1 MGTFCFVV
9 ARDGCSGIIRGMNR
23 IFAALVFVCTLGLLS
38 AAPFELK
45 EGDRVIFLGDTL
57 IEREQHHGWIELMLT
72 TRFPDRN
79 VTFRNLGWSADLP
92 DGASRL
98 GLSLG
103 QAGNE
108 PAGETW
114 KLLQK
119 QIEETKPTVAF
130 IGYGMA
136 ASFAGEA
143 GLPKFKEDYNRLL
156 DAIEKLSP
164 GCRLV
169 LLGPVQHQWLPEPL
183 PAPAAHNAQL
193 RNYSDAILEIAGAR
207 KSSFVS
213 LLDAFKEQPGA
224 SAESRRWTDNGIHL
238 TEKGYQDATSHIQSK
253 LGLGA
258 AQPWQNALGAGLLRQ
273 VILRK
278 NEFFFHRSRPANMA
292 YIFGFR
298 KREQGKNA
306 VEMPKF
312 DPLIEVE
319 EKKIRELCKHLN
331 NASFKPGPELQPAAL
346 LGKAA
351 AAKHTPQPTPEFTV
365 AEGLEIT
372 LWAENPH
379 LAKPIQI
386 NFDAQGRLWV
396 ASSEVYPQ
404 IEPGQAAHD
413 KIVILEDT
421 KGAGKADK
429 ATVFADGL
437 LIPTGLAPGDGG
449 VYVAQSTE
457 LLHLKDTNGDGK
469 ADVRRVVLS
478 SFGTEDTHHNLHTL
492 RWGPDGRLWMSQSIY
507 TRSEVETPHGVVRLR
522 SGGVFRFEP
531 AAQKLEVVFKGW
543 VNSWGHQFD
552 EFGQSFMT
560 DGAGGGG
567 INWGLPGGMY
577 VTYARGRRI
586 LPSVSPGGYPKFA
599 SLEIIRSQ
607 HFPADWQGR
616 MVTCDFRANRVTS
629 FSITEQGAAYVTKQ
643 ETDICRTSNNTFR
656 PIDVKL
662 GPDGALYIADWSNP
676 IIQHGEVDFRDPR
689 RDREHGR
696 IWRVAVK
703 GKASLK
709 NPSLAKASTGA
720 LLNELLS
727 PNQFNSSQAT
737 RLLVEKDSAAV
748 APELKTWTAKLKT
761 EKEQLAALWI
771 HQSLNIPAPELLTKL
786 LVAQDGRIRA
796 AAVRALSF
804 ATTAPAKPV
813 LVADPNG
820 TSSAYLADAGASFPE
835 SDTVTHLAK
844 LVTDPH
850 PRVRMEAVRALA
862 KFPSAK
868 STELVLSAVNSIGA
882 DSFLDYA
889 VWLSINELGQPFL
902 AALESGAWVP
912 DSPAKQQ
919 QLEFAMKS
927 IEPALASGFLTKT
940 LAGKPLAKD
949 GSGPWIELIGTAGG
963 SDEINRLWEQ
973 VVKRDFT
980 DAALNRA
987 LNALSR
993 AARLRNVKPAGDAS
1007 RGLALLSD
1015 ADLATRVA
1023 AINLMGAWK
1032 NPGAVF
1038 PEMVKLAGTENMPA
1052 EVRTASFAA
1061 FREMGAIPPVLGAL
1075 QALAT
1080 KTSPASVRRAAAVTL
1095 ASLQPTKF
1103 ADLVLDEL
1111 AETKTDAE
1119 ALDLWRGVLTAKG
1132 AAKQFGEKISSRTTL
1147 PLHVSTAGL
1156 RAAREAAQPDAT
1168 LVASLTK
1175 LANIT
1180 TLSPDKLTPA
1190 KLKELADFA
1199 VKSGDPMRGER
1210 VYRRAELGCV
1220 LCHSIGGVGGKVGP
1234 DMTSLGAAAPADYLV
1249 ESLLLP
1255 NAKIKEG
1262 FYGINIETKDDLEYS
1277 GILVRESGQEL
1288 ILRNAQNQEVSVA
1301 KSNLRKRSNSTQ
1313 SLMPTGLLDTVSES
1327 DRNDLVAFLT
1337 RLGKPGDYDASK
1349 GGVARVWRVL
1359 PVTHRMDQGGWD
1371 KITKGD
1377 FAAKWT
1383 AMESGIGEHTW
1394 RSANSLVSGALAK
1407 PDFAPNNILG
1417 NVTLTGVFVATTFT
1431 LSKTGGVTL
1440 SVEGVN
1446 TTDAWL
1452 NGNKAKVNS
1461 PGPKGALELTSQL
1474 PAGTHTLL
1482 LRLDAAK
1489 LPEQIKVKSADVN
1502 WSLN

>member
-1 MGTFCFVV
+1 MKRLLLLLSAVV
-9 ARDGCSGIIRGMNR
+9 ALAIP
-23 IFAALVFVCTLGLLS
+23 ATA

-45 EGDRVIFLGDTL
+45 DGDRVVFLGDTL
-57 IEREQHHGWIELMLT
+57 MEREQHHGWIELMLT
-72 TRFPDRN
+72 TRFPDRR

-92 DGASRL
+92 DGESRL

-108 PAGETW
+108 PPGEAW
-114 KLLQK
+114 KLIQK

-143 GLPKFKEDYNRLL
+143 GLEKFKADYNRLL
-156 DAIEKLSP
+156 DAIEKISP
-164 GCRLV
+164 GCRFV
-169 LLGPVQHQWLPEPL
+169 LLSPIKHEQVPWMSLDPTK
-183 PAPAAHNAQL
+183 HNEQL
-193 RNYSDAILEIAGAR
+193 KLYVDACRLIAKERSAF
-207 KSSFVS
+207 FVS
-213 LLDAFKEQPGA
+213 LFDRGPMHFSLYEATR
-224 SAESRRWTDNGIHL
+224 ESTGNVSRSEIFQTENGIHL
-238 TEKGYQDATSHIQSK
+238 GELGYHQTARS
-253 LGLGA
+253 LEL
-258 AQPWQNALGAGLLRQ
+258 ALFGTRHTLNPGFSAHMQHLRQ
-273 VILRK
+273 LILRK

-306 VEMPKF
+306 VEMPQF
-312 DPLIEVE
+312 DPLIAAE

-331 NASFKPGPELQPAAL
+331 DASFKPGPELQPAAL

-365 AEGLEIT
+365 AEGLEVT

-386 NFDAQGRLWV
+386 NFDPQGRLWV

-413 KIVILEDT
+413 KIVVLEDT

-531 AAQKLEVVFKGW
+531 SSLKLEVVFKGW

-577 VTYARGRRI
+577 VTYARARRI

-616 MVTCDFRANRVTS
+616 LVTCDFRANRVTS
-629 FSITEQGAAYVTKQ
+629 FSITEQGAAYITKQ

-689 RDREHGR
+689 RDHEHGR
-696 IWRVAVK
+696 IWRVAMKSKPVLKKPELVK
-703 GKASLK
+703 AGTS
-709 NPSLAKASTGA
+709 A
-720 LLNELLS
+720 LLNELIS
-727 PNQFNSSQAT
+727 PNHFNASQAT
-737 RLLVEKDSAAV
+737 RLLVEKGADAV

-771 HQSLNIPAPELLTKL
+771 HQSLNIPAPELVTKL
-786 LVAQDGRIRA
+786 LAAQDGRIRA

-804 ATTAPAKPV
+804 ATAAPTKPV
-813 LVADPNG
+813 LVADANG
-820 TSSAYLADAGASFPE
+820 TASTYLADASASFAE
-835 SDTVTHLAK
+835 SDTVARLTK
-844 LVTDPH
+844 LVADPH
-850 PRVRMEAVRALA
+850 SRVRVEAVRALA

-868 STELVLSAVNSIGA
+868 SAELVLSAVDTIGT
-882 DSFLDYA
+882 DPFLDYA
-889 VWLSINELGQPFL
+889 VWLSINELAQPFL
-902 AALESGAWVP
+902 AALESGAWGP
-912 DSPAKQQ
+912 NSPAKQA
-919 QLEFAMKS
+919 QLEYAMKALD
-927 IEPALASGFLTKT
+927 PALASSSVAKI
-940 LAGKPLAKD
+940 LAAKPLTKD
-949 GSGPWIELIGTAGG
+949 GSGPWIELIGAAGG
-963 SDEINRLWEQ
+963 PAEINRLWEQ

-987 LNALSR
+987 LAALTS

-1007 RGLALLSD
+1007 RGLALLSY
-1015 ADLATRVA
+1015 ANLATRVA
-1023 AINLMGAWK
+1023 FVNLQGAWK
-1032 NPGAVF
+1032 NPGAAF
-1038 PEMVKLAGTENMPA
+1038 AEMVKLAGTENTPA
-1052 EVRTASFAA
+1052 EVRTALFGA
-1061 FREMGAIPPVLGAL
+1061 FRELGAIGPVLGAL
-1075 QALAT
+1075 QPLAA
-1080 KTSPASVRRAAAVTL
+1080 KTSPAPVRRAAAVTL
-1095 ASLQPTKF
+1095 ASLQPAKF
-1103 ADLVLDEL
+1103 ADLALDEL
-1111 AETKTDAE
+1111 AETKTEAE
-1119 ALDLWRGVLTAKG
+1119 ALDLWRSVLATKG
-1132 AAKQFGEKISSRTTL
+1132 AAKSFGEKVGSRTAL
-1147 PLHVSTAGL
+1147 PPHVASSGL
-1156 RAAREAAQPDAT
+1156 RAAREGAQPDAT

-1180 TLSPDKLTPA
+1180 ALSPDKLTPA
-1190 KLKELADFA
+1190 KLKELADLA
-1199 VKSGDPMRGER
+1199 VKSGDPARGER

-1220 LCHSIGGVGGKVGP
+1220 LCHSIGGAGGKVGP
-1234 DMTSLGAAAPADYLV
+1234 DMTSIGASAPVDYLV
-1249 ESLLLP
+1249 ESVLLP

-1262 FYGINIETKDDLEYS
+1262 FHSTVITTKDDQEFS
-1277 GILVRESGQEL
+1277 GLLVRETGQEVVV
-1288 ILRNAQNQEVSVA
+1288 RNAQNVEVSVA
-1301 KSNLRKRSNSTQ
+1301 KNNIARRANSQ
-1313 SLMPTGLLDTVSES
+1313 FSLMPAGLLDTMPEAEQL
-1327 DRNDLVAFLT
+1327 DLIAFLSK
-1337 RLGKPGDYDASK
+1337 LGKPGNFDAGK

-1359 PVTHRMDQGGWD
+1359 PVTHRMSQDG
-1371 KITKGD
+1371 IEPFTKGD
-1377 FAAKWT
+1377 FTGKWDQFH
-1383 AMESGIGEHTW
+1383 SGFAGGLAWGTTTT
-1394 RSANSLVSGALAK
+1394 LVNGALSKPEFEELAK
-1407 PDFAPNNILG
+1407 APLH
-1417 NVTLTGVFVATTFT
+1417 VTVNHLVAGTTFT
-1431 LSKTGGVTL
+1431 ASKPGPVTL
-1440 SVEGVN
+1440 VLEGGDKPDVWLDGKPVKLSPSGEIK
-1446 TTDAWL
+1446 TTVTAGAHTIVLRFDAQ
-1452 NGNKAKVNS
+1452 K
-1461 PGPKGALELTSQL
+1461 P
-1474 PAGTHTLL
+1474 PAST
-1482 LRLDAAK
+1482 R
-1489 LPEQIKVKSADVN
+1489 VRSADVTF
-1502 WSLN
+1502 SLN

>member
-1 MGTFCFVV
+1 
-9 ARDGCSGIIRGMNR
+9 MNR
-23 IFAALVFVCTLGLLS
+23 IFILLASLCSLTLS
-38 AAPFELK
+38 AVAAPTPLELK
-45 EGDRVIFLGDTL
+45 EGDRVVFIGDTL
-57 IEREQHHGWIELMLT
+57 IEREQNHGWIELMLT
-72 TRFPDRN
+72 TRFPDRH

-92 DGASRL
+92 DGESRL

-108 PAGETW
+108 PAGEGW

-119 QIEETKPTVAF
+119 QIGEARPTVAF

-136 ASFAGEA
+136 ASFDGAP
-143 GLPKFKEDYNRLL
+143 GLPKFKADYERLL
-156 DAIEKLSP
+156 DTIEKLSP

-169 LLGPVQHQWLPEPL
+169 LLGPLNHGAGNFFELPKSEREKRSGQTAL
-183 PAPAAHNAQL
+183 YGKAIEGIAAT
-193 RNYSDAILEIAGAR
+193 RNV
-207 KSSFVS
+207 KFVS
-213 LLDAFKEQPGA
+213 LSSEKGLGVAAAGGQAGR
-224 SAESRRWTDNGIHL
+224 SGTDNGIHPDGM
-238 TEKGYQDATSHIQSK
+238 GYMV
-253 LGLGA
+253 L
-258 AQPWQNALGAGLLRQ
+258 AGDLERELFGKSRSWLVTTFSEPLEPLRQ

-298 KREQGKNA
+298 RGEQGRNA

-312 DPLIEVE
+312 DPFIAAE

-331 NASFKPGPELQPAAL
+331 DPNFKPGPDLQPAAL

-351 AAKHTPQPTPEFTV
+351 AARHTPQPTPQFTV

-413 KIVILEDT
+413 KIVVLEDT

-429 ATVFADGL
+429 ATVFADNM

-507 TRSEVETPHGVVRLR
+507 IRSEVETPHGVVRLR

-560 DGAGGGG
+560 DGAGGAG

-577 VTYARGRRI
+577 VTYARARRI

-599 SLEIIRSQ
+599 SLEIIHSE
-607 HFPADWQGR
+607 HFPAHWQGR

-629 FSITEQGAAYVTKQ
+629 FSITEQGAGYVTKQ
-643 ETDICRTSNNTFR
+643 EADICRTPNNTFR

-676 IIQHGEVDFRDPR
+676 IINHGEVDFRDPR

-703 GKASLK
+703 GKAGLK
-709 NPSLAKASTGA
+709 NPSLAKASTSA

-727 PNQFNSSQAT
+727 PNHFNSSQAT
-737 RLLVEKDSAAV
+737 RLLVEKGAANV
-748 APELKTWTAKLKT
+748 APGLKPWTAQLKT

-771 HQSLNIPAPELLTKL
+771 HQSLNVPAPDLLAKL
-786 LVAQDGRIRA
+786 LAAQDGRIRA
-796 AAVRALSF
+796 AAVRALGF
-804 ATTAPAKPV
+804 ATIGPAKPV
-813 LVADPNG
+813 RLVDANG
-820 TSSAYLADAGASFPE
+820 TASTYLTDAGASFSE
-835 SDTVTHLAK
+835 SDTVAHLAR
-844 LVTDPH
+844 LVADPH
-850 PRVRMEAVRALA
+850 PRVRVEAVRALA
-862 KFPSAK
+862 KFPSAR
-868 STELVLSAVNSIGA
+868 SAELVLSAMDGIGSA
-882 DSFLDYA
+882 PFLDYA
-889 VWLSINELGQPFL
+889 VWLSINELAQPFL

-912 DSPAKQQ
+912 NSPAKQT
-919 QLEFAMKS
+919 QLEYALKALD
-927 IEPALASGFLTKT
+927 PALAASSVAKL
-940 LAGKPLAKD
+940 LAAKPLTKD
-949 GSGPWIELIGTAGG
+949 GSGPWIELIGAAGG
-963 SDEINRLWEQ
+963 SAEINRLWEQ

-980 DAALNRA
+980 DAALHRA
-987 LNALSR
+987 LNVLSR

-1007 RGLALLSD
+1007 PGLALLSD
-1015 ADLATRVA
+1015 ANPATRVA
-1023 AINLMGAWK
+1023 FVNLLGAWK
-1032 NPGAVF
+1032 NPGPAF
-1038 PEMVKLAGTENMPA
+1038 AEMVKLAGTENTPA
-1052 EVRTASFAA
+1052 EVRTALFGA
-1061 FREMGAIPPVLGAL
+1061 FREMGAIPPVLAAL
-1075 QALAT
+1075 QPLAA
-1080 KTSPASVRRAAAVTL
+1080 KASPAPVRRAAAVTL
-1095 ASLQPTKF
+1095 ASLQPANF
-1103 ADLVLDEL
+1103 ADLALDEL

-1119 ALDLWRGVLTAKG
+1119 ALDLWRSVLATKG
-1132 AAKQFGEKISSRTTL
+1132 AARQFGDKVGSRTAL
-1147 PLHVSTAGL
+1147 PAHVASSGL

-1168 LVASLTK
+1168 LVASLTR

-1180 TLSPDKLTPA
+1180 ALSPDKLTPA
-1190 KLKELADFA
+1190 KLKELADLA
-1199 VKSGDPMRGER
+1199 VKSGDPARGER

-1234 DMTSLGAAAPADYLV
+1234 DMTSLGTAAPADYLV

-1262 FYGINIETKDDLEYS
+1262 FHGINIETKDDLEYS
-1277 GILVRESGQEL
+1277 GILVRETGQEV
-1288 ILRNAQNQEVSVA
+1288 IVRNSQNQEVSVA
-1301 KSNLRKRSNSTQ
+1301 KSNLRKRSNAAQ
-1313 SLMPTGLLDTVSES
+1313 SLMPTGLLDSVSDS

-1337 RLGKPGDYDASK
+1337 RLGKAGDYDASK
-1349 GGVARVWRVL
+1349 GGVARLW
-1359 PVTHRMDQGGWD
+1359 Q
-1371 KITKGD
+1371 
-1377 FAAKWT
+1377 FAAAAPADVKNDE
-1383 AMESGIGEHTW
+1383 AAW
-1394 RSANSLVSGALAK
+1394 RSGKFPAKKTTPLISLVDGRLVADDLKA
-1407 PDFAPNNILG
+1407 
-1417 NVTLTGVFVATTFT
+1417 TLTQTGSKERGVSVFVAAQFQSPKEGTGAFKIEGA
-1431 LSKTGGVTL
+1431 SKAGVFL
-1440 SVEGVN
+1440 DG
-1446 TTDAWL
+1446 
-1452 NGNKAKVNS
+1452 KAVKVADDGS
-1461 PGPKGALELTSQL
+1461 FSAGLAAGP
-1474 PAGTHTLL
+1474 HTLV
-1482 LRLDAAK
+1482 LRLDPLA
-1489 LPEQIKVKSADVN
+1489 LPESVRVKSGDVN
-1502 WSLN
+1502 FAVGL